1 MRKVLVTLLI
11 IAFLV
16 VSAGFFIMGYLERQ
30 NSALESTVAAE
41 SSVAAMGEPSA
52 PVAVENES
60 SVDMPAVSLPAE
72 EPVATPVPTPEP
84 TPFVGLQ
91 VEDNSN
97 FELEEDVD
105 YVFH

>member
-1 MRKVLVTLLI
+1 MKNVLIALLI
-11 IAFLV
+11 IAFLAA
-16 VSAGFFIMGYLERQ
+16 SAWFFITGFMARQ
-30 NSALESTVAAE
+30 NSALENTVAAE
-41 SSVAAMGEPSA
+41 SSINVMDVSTPHVS
-52 PVAVENES
+52 VESETTA
-60 SVDMPAVSLPAE
+60 DTPAVSIPAE
-72 EPVATPVPTPEP
+72 TPLVTPVPTTEP